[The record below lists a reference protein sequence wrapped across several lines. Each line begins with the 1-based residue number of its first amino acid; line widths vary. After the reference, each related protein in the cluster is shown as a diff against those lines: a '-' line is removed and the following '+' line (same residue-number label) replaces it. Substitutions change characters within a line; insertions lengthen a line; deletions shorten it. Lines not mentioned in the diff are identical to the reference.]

1 MTQIITL
8 NDLQQEV
15 EKMKKAMVTKQ
26 KLESWIET
34 LAIMS
39 NDETMKQI
47 EASEREIAADRGREI
62 KSVSDLVE

>member
-26 KLESWIET
+26 ELESWIET

-47 EASEREIAADRGREI
+47 EASEREIVADRGREI

>member
-1 MTQIITL
+1 MTQAITL
-8 NDLQQEV
+8 NNLQQEI

-26 KLESWIET
+26 ELESWIDT

>member
-26 KLESWIET
+26 ELESWIET

>member
-1 MTQIITL
+1 
-8 NDLQQEV
+8 
-15 EKMKKAMVTKQ
+15 MKKAMVTKQ
-26 KLESWIET
+26 ELESWIET

-47 EASEREIAADRGREI
+47 EASEREIATDRGREI

>member
-1 MTQIITL
+1 MTQTITL
-8 NDLQQEV
+8 NNLQQEI

-26 KLESWIET
+26 ELESWIDT